1 MSDQLEPQPPSH
13 APALEPAPPV
23 ADPAKHATAPG
34 KKSTLPKHIN
44 GQALVPAVVAPS
56 TRDNH
61 VRGKD
66 LDYVNNGAYC
76 EQAGHAEH
84 CRLETDTR
92 TRLIQELNK
101 RISFSFIN
109 YMQALTDVG
118 IDELLQKQSDNSWVM
133 VLILDVVTL
142 GLGSA
147 MMRSARNVGVASA
160 ISEAVSPRLGTT
172 LTSGE
177 FAQALLGVSKTPLL
191 GEVVKTAVNA
201 GKAKI
206 VSLVKPADAK
216 STTLAYITA
225 LKDAAGGT
233 FQEIGSTLCTS
244 GDDDVLELANATFH
258 KDLQTYSGWRALLE
272 TAIATFKTC
281 GLTELGQRMH
291 GGLQQQVLTRSLRWV
306 KRADGR
312 RLEFFEHGFQRSSA
326 MTQYPSPPKEIKPH
340 VVGQPVAVE
349 LQEVAVAMHRSILG
363 TEPEEYTPQ

>member
-1 MSDQLEPQPPSH
+1 MSDQLALVPPSH
-13 APALEPAPPV
+13 APAIEPAPPV
-23 ADPAKHATAPG
+23 ADPAKHATPPS
-34 KKSTLPKHIN
+34 KKSTIPKHIN
-44 GQALVPAVVAPS
+44 SQALVPAVVGPS

-76 EQAGHAEH
+76 EQAGRVEH
-84 CRLETDTR
+84 CRLEKGKRD
-92 TRLIQELNK
+92 RLIQELNQ
-101 RISFSFIN
+101 RILFSFVN

-118 IDELLQKQSDNSWVM
+118 IDELLQRKSDNSWVM

-147 MMRSARNVGVASA
+147 MMRSAKNVGVASA
-160 ISEAVSPRLGTT
+160 INEAVAPRLGST

-177 FAQALLGVSKTPLL
+177 FAQAVLGVSKTPLL

-206 VSLVKPADAK
+206 VSLVKPANSK

-225 LKDAAGGT
+225 LKDAAGDT
-233 FQEIGSTLCTS
+233 FQEISSSLCTG
-244 GDDDVLELANATFH
+244 GDDDVLELANATFY
-258 KDLQTYSGWRALLE
+258 KDWQTYSGWRALLE
-272 TAIATFKTC
+272 NAIATFKNC
-281 GLTELGQRMH
+281 GLTELGQRTH

-312 RLEFFEHGFQRSSA
+312 RLEFFEQGVQRSSA
-326 MTQYPSPPKEIKPH
+326 MTQYPSPPTEIKPH

-349 LQEVAVAMHRSILG
+349 LQEVAVARHRSILG
-363 TEPEEYTPQ
+363 TDPEEYTPQ